1 MTLSSLTTL
10 DSAEAVLRAC
20 FNGELPLSEMGSHFI
35 DMADEVIRKSA
46 ELIECPVKHSFVPGH
61 YCRQITMPKGAVVVS
76 KKHQTWHPYTVTKG
90 RVSVI
95 LETSTGLRLQNI
107 NVPEGAHFTAIT
119 APGTR
124 RLILCREETTWT
136 TFHPTELTDLEEIEK
151 LLIESPV
158 KILEV

>member
-1 MTLSSLTTL
+1 MTLNPSITANN
-10 DSAEAVLRAC
+10 DEAVLLAC

-35 DMADEVIRKSA
+35 DRVAKLLEEHC
-46 ELIECPVKHSFVPGH
+46 ELVECPVEHSFVPGH
-61 YCRQITMPKGAVVVS
+61 YCRQITMPKGAIVVS
-76 KKHQTWHPYTVTKG
+76 KKHKTWHPYTVTKG

-158 KILEV
+158 KILEA